1 MGKSSSSL
9 IFKVIWKI
17 LLVLVFGGMWISFA
31 FHVVEMQFNES
42 TDYYN
47 SDAFYINQ
55 CDEYYFERKY
65 DELFEHMN
73 LYDTYGEEYDIYWE
87 VMDAYINLQ
96 EYFKWK
102 EVAEEQI
109 EDARKMEDM
118 YYQKVIE
125 ACENCRFSQNK
136 KYLDD
141 FVKSLEP

>member
-1 MGKSSSSL
+1 MKAAVC
-9 IFKVIWKI
+9 VIVK
-17 LLVLVFGGMWISFA
+17 
-31 FHVVEMQFNES
+31 NE
-42 TDYYN
+42 
-47 SDAFYINQ
+47 
-55 CDEYYFERKY
+55 
-65 DELFEHMN
+65 N
-73 LYDTYGEEYDIYWE
+73 LYLDEWVSHYLDINKFDHIFIYDHNDPEGEHIKDYGENVTVIDFRGHEKPCQHVAYEDCYKTYGEEYDIYWE